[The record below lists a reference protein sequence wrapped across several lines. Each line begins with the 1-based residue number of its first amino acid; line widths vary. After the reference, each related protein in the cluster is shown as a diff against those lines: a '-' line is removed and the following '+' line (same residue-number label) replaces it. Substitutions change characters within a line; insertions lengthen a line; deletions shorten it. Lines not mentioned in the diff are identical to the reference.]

1 MFRLVP
7 ALIALVLSASTT
19 LADPVGTY
27 EVTGTNPGIGSK
39 YSGMVVV
46 QRTGDTFQVTC
57 AYPSGERVIG
67 IGIGKSD
74 YFAVSYRAGNNIGLA
89 VYTESGDGWVG
100 IWAPLVA
107 QLLERNL
114 GNALALTHEEGGKK
128 SPDRTGRG
136 QDLPMMESC

>member
-1 MFRLVP
+1 MFRLVA

-46 QRTGDTFQVTC
+46 QRTGDTFQVTW

-74 YFAVSYRAGNNIGLA
+74 YFAVSYRDGKNIGLA
-89 VYTESGDGWVG
+89 VYTETGDGWIG
-100 IWAPLVA
+100 IWAPFGSPA
-107 QLLERNL
+107 L
-114 GNALALTHEEGGKK
+114 GT
-128 SPDRTGRG
+128 
-136 QDLPMMESC
+136 ESWKRIGTNP

>member
-1 MFRLVP
+1 MFRLVA

-46 QRTGDTFQVTC
+46 QRTGDTFQVTW

-89 VYTESGDGWVG
+89 VYTETGDGWIG
-100 IWAPLVA
+100 IWAPA
-107 QLLERNL
+107 GSPAL
-114 GNALALTHEEGGKK
+114 GT
-128 SPDRTGRG
+128 
-136 QDLPMMESC
+136 ESWKRIGTNP

>member
-46 QRTGDTFQVTC
+46 QRTGDTFQVTW

-89 VYTESGDGWVG
+89 VYTETGDGWIG
-100 IWAPLVA
+100 IWAPA
-107 QLLERNL
+107 GSPAL
-114 GNALALTHEEGGKK
+114 GT
-128 SPDRTGRG
+128 
-136 QDLPMMESC
+136 ESWKRIGTNP